1 MHTLLKVILIFT
13 AIMSLNVQAAIIVV
27 NSTNGGSGSA
37 LCTLADAIIA
47 ANTGGTSGGCTAGTI
62 GGDEILFASNIS
74 NSTIVLS
81 ADLPTITDDLTIT
94 GPTGNNT
101 MTVSGDD
108 AYSIFVADGVRLHLS
123 NLELIQGYG
132 ITSSIYGANGGAIAA
147 LSGAIV
153 TATDSELLNNVAQG
167 GGGAVYAESSST
179 VHLSNCLISNNTAN
193 YGGAIFA
200 YQDAQI
206 EIDDCTFSGNTASYG
221 GAIFA
226 RQGAQMAIND
236 CTFSGNSA
244 SSVST
249 SHGGAIAALGVFSP
263 TNIDIRKSRFLSN
276 STVGYGGAIF
286 AGTGV
291 EANVIDSVFDGNTAL
306 IGGAIRIQAGASQFT
321 SLSVAGSE
329 FSNNQALWYAGAVYA
344 EYNVAFDAINS
355 SFSNNQAG
363 WEGGAFYFLS
373 GTVNLNSIMA
383 SGNQSSSGGVIA
395 ALGSPWSPSLIRLTR
410 SFLSENSANIGGA
423 IVAKNN
429 ANIIVGDSTL
439 SANSASNHGGAIKS
453 DMSVVEL
460 INSTLSGNYSGV
472 GGGAFYANNSSA
484 VKIDNSTFA
493 ENDGG
498 SLFSFNSTGSVL
510 RNTVLAGGHCDLD
523 GTSSVTLNGGVH
535 IDDGTCNA
543 TLVGPSQLAPL
554 NYNGSGPIP
563 THAPTPGSPL
573 VDHGVGGAANNPL
586 TDQRGHPRIVG
597 IEVDIGAVELPD
609 PADNFN

>member
-1 MHTLLKVILIFT
+1 
-13 AIMSLNVQAAIIVV
+13 MSLNVQAAIIVV
-27 NSTNGGSGSA
+27 NSTNGGSGST
-37 LCTLADAIIA
+37 LCSLADAIIA

-62 GGDEILFASNIS
+62 GGDEILFASNLS

-108 AYSIFVADGVRLHLS
+108 AYSIFVVDGVRLNLS
-123 NLELIQGYG
+123 NLELVQGYG
-132 ITSSIYGANGGAIAA
+132 TTSSIFGASGGAIAA
-147 LSGAIV
+147 LSGAVV

-179 VHLSNCLISNNTAN
+179 VHLSNSLISNNTAN
-193 YGGAIFA
+193 YGGAIYA
-200 YQDAQI
+200 HQGAQI
-206 EIDDCTFSGNTASYG
+206 EIADCTFS
-221 GAIFA
+221 
-226 RQGAQMAIND
+226 D
-236 CTFSGNSA
+236 NSA
-244 SSVST
+244 SAVS
-249 SHGGAIAALGVFSP
+249 SSFGGAIAAFGVFSP
-263 TNIDIRKSRFLSN
+263 TNIDIRTSRFLSN

-286 AGTGV
+286 AGPGV
-291 EANVIDSVFDGNTAL
+291 EANVIDSIFEGNIAHT
-306 IGGAIRIQAGASQFT
+306 GGAIRIQAASSQFA
-321 SLSVAGSE
+321 SLSVARSE
-329 FSNNQALWYAGAVYA
+329 FLNNHAWVYAAAVYT
-344 EYNVAFDAINS
+344 EGNVAFDALNS
-355 SFSNNQAG
+355 SFSNNHAG
-363 WEGGAFYFLS
+363 VEGGAFFFYS
-373 GTVNLNSIMA
+373 GEVNLNSIMA
-383 SGNQSSSGGVIA
+383 SGNSASSGGVMSAWGDPAFPNIVN
-395 ALGSPWSPSLIRLTR
+395 LTR
-410 SFLSENSANIGGA
+410 SFFSENSANVGGA
-423 IVAKNN
+423 IVAKYN
-429 ANIIVGDSTL
+429 AHIVAIDTTL
-439 SANSASNHGGAIKS
+439 SANSANIHGGAVKS

-460 INSTLSGNYSGV
+460 SNSTLSGNHSGI

-523 GTSSVTLNGGVH
+523 GTSNVTLNGGVH

-563 THAPTPGSPL
+563 THMPIPGSPL
-573 VDHGVGGAANNPL
+573 VDHGVGGAASNPL